1 MPFEFKTLEVQEEKN
16 LLKRWF
22 HSKHIR
28 RTFLY
33 MILGATISIAIG
45 FFSEGMS
52 FKAIPGNEIF
62 HSGIIGAF
70 MGFFITNSPCAR
82 GKC

>member
-1 MPFEFKTLEVQEEKN
+1 MPFEFKPLQLQQEKN
-16 LLKRWF
+16 IWKRIYK
-22 HSKHIR
+22 SRQVR

-33 MILGATISIAIG
+33 MIVGAAISFAISFVG
-45 FFSEGMS
+45 EGMQLAS
-52 FKAIPGNEIF
+52 MSSNEIF
-62 HSGIIGAF
+62 QSIIIGAF

>member
-1 MPFEFKTLEVQEEKN
+1 MPYDFKPLEIQQEKN
-16 LLKRWF
+16 IWKRLYK
-22 HSKHIR
+22 SKQVR

-33 MILGATISIAIG
+33 MLMGAVVSFAISFVG
-45 FFSEGMS
+45 EGMRLS
-52 FKAIPGNEIF
+52 AMQGTEIF
-62 HSGIIGAF
+62 HSVVIGAF